1 MRSLAE
7 LQQQCTSLPATATDL
22 LEIRALL
29 NDQIAYVLPDRVV
42 ECALV
47 LVLVAHAPK
56 SPSSPAS
63 R

>member
-47 LVLVAHAPK
+47 LVAHAPK